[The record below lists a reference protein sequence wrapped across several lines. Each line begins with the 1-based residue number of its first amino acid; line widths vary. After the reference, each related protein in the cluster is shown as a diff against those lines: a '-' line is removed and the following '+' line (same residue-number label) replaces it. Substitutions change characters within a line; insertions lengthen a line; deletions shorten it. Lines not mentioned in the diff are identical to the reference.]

1 MIFESFAYTGI
12 DWQTRLEQQSHKG
25 MDHLTFEG
33 GGGMILCE
41 HDFFSF
47 VAFGQ
52 DIFSSLG
59 GVQDIFFSCMYLCRI
74 FLLPYYK
81 KYKVNNF

>member
-33 GGGMILCE
+33 GGGVD
-41 HDFFSF
+41 DFMRARFFFLRSFWAGYFFLSWWCAGYIFFLYVSLQDFSF
-47 VAFGQ
+47 A
-52 DIFSSLG
+52 IL
-59 GVQDIFFSCMYLCRI
+59 
-74 FLLPYYK
+74 
-81 KYKVNNF
+81 